1 MVNLTI
7 GGGNFKGI
15 SYVGALEYL
24 YQNNMIKNIENFYGS
39 SVGTIIGIFYI
50 IGYTPFEIFNILL
63 NLNLQD
69 YWDFSFNN
77 IEYSFSL
84 ISDSFFKKIKEVFEK
99 MENSNITF
107 IEFYNKYNVKLNLFA
122 TSLTQ
127 RKNVCFNIETYPN
140 ANVFRVLQA
149 SCSIPLIFPPVNI
162 NDEYY
167 IDGCMKCIDGI
178 SKNIILNDE
187 NIHFVIK
194 GDYSIKKISSF
205 VEYISEV
212 INCTLQNE
220 ENFNTEYTISIKTSE
235 EYQNKY
241 NFNDIKF
248 NDKIKLFYL
257 GLSQAKFALCD
268 KVSNILLKIN
278 EQILDKQE
286 KIIKEKNEAQK
297 ITNEETNQETNKET
311 NEETN
316 QETNKETNEEINI
329 KTNKETNEE
338 TNQETN
344 KETQLIKKE
353 INDNLEE
360 IKETIKEKKEIN
372 NSNTNDAFTQTD

>member
-50 IGYTPFEIFNILL
+50 IGYKPFEIFNILL

-286 KIIKEKNEAQK
+286 KIIKEKNQAQK
-297 ITNEETNQETNKET
+297 IT

-329 KTNKETNEE
+329 KTNEE
-338 TNQETN
+338 TNKETN
-344 KETQLIKKE
+344 KETQLTKKE

-360 IKETIKEKKEIN
+360 IKETIKEKKEID
-372 NSNTNDAFTQTD
+372 NSKTNDAFTQTD

>member
-24 YQNNMIKNIENFYGS
+24 YQNKMINKIENFYGS

-69 YWDFSFNN
+69 CWDFSFNN
-77 IEYSFSL
+77 LEYSFSL
-84 ISDSFFKKIKEVFEK
+84 ISDTFFKKIKQVFEK

-127 RKNVCFNIETYPN
+127 RKNVCFNIETHPN
-140 ANVFRVLQA
+140 TNVFMVLQA

-194 GDYSIKKISSF
+194 GDYSFKKISSF
-205 VEYISEV
+205 IEYISEV
-212 INCTLQNE
+212 ISCTLQNE
-220 ENFNTEYTISIKTSE
+220 ENFNTDYTISIKTSE
-235 EYQNKY
+235 EYATKY

-248 NDKIKLFYL
+248 NDKIKLYYL
-257 GLSQAKFALCD
+257 GLSQAKFTLCD
-268 KVSNILLKIN
+268 KVSIILLKLN
-278 EQILDKQE
+278 EQILNNQE
-286 KIIKEKNEAQK
+286 KIIKEKNEIKQDTEK
-297 ITNEETNQETNKET
+297 VKTETQEIKQDTQEIKQDTEKVKTETQEIKQDTEKVKTET

-316 QETNKETNEEINI
+316 
-329 KTNKETNEE
+329 EE
-338 TNQETN
+338 T
-344 KETQLIKKE
+344 KKVS
-353 INDNLEE
+353 
-360 IKETIKEKKEIN
+360 EK
-372 NSNTNDAFTQTD
+372 NDAFTQTDD

>member
-39 SVGTIIGIFYI
+39 SVGTIIGVFYI
-50 IGYTPFEIFNILL
+50 IGYKPFEIFNILL

-77 IEYSFSL
+77 LEYSFSL

-107 IEFYNKYNVKLNLFA
+107 LEFYNKYNVKLNLFA

-127 RKNVCFNIETYPN
+127 RKNVCFNLETHPN
-140 ANVFRVLQA
+140 TNVFKVLQA

-178 SKNIILNDE
+178 SKNIILNDK

-194 GDYSIKKISSF
+194 GDYSVKKISSF

-235 EYQNKY
+235 EYANKY

-257 GLSQAKFALCD
+257 GLLHAKNTLCNN
-268 KVSNILLKIN
+268 VSNILLKIN
-278 EQILDKQE
+278 QQILNNQE
-286 KIIKEKNEAQK
+286 KIVKEKNETKQE
-297 ITNEETNQETNKET
+297 TNETNQMNK
-311 NEETN
+311 
-316 QETNKETNEEINI
+316 KLGV
-329 KTNKETNEE
+329 
-338 TNQETN
+338 
-344 KETQLIKKE
+344 TQLIKINEFEQTEEQPDTIPKE
-353 INDNLEE
+353 
-360 IKETIKEKKEIN
+360 EIN
-372 NSNTNDAFTQTD
+372 NNTKQTKETKKSINDKKETECSNTNETVKISVKNDAFTQTEN

>member
-50 IGYTPFEIFNILL
+50 IGYAPFEIFNILL

-127 RKNVCFNIETYPN
+127 RKNVCFNIETHPN
-140 ANVFRVLQA
+140 ANVFKVLQA

-205 VEYISEV
+205 IEYISEV

-248 NDKIKLFYL
+248 NDKIKLFYQ
-257 GLSQAKFALCD
+257 GLSQAKFVLCD

-278 EQILDKQE
+278 EQILNNEE
-286 KIIKEKNEAQK
+286 KIIKEKNQAQK
-297 ITNEETNQETNKET
+297 ITNKVINEEMNKEIEETNKET
-311 NEETN
+311 EETK
-316 QETNKETNEEINI
+316 QNKLEIIEKINND
-329 KTNKETNEE
+329 T
-338 TNQETN
+338 
-344 KETQLIKKE
+344 E
-353 INDNLEE
+353 IVNNY
-360 IKETIKEKKEIN
+360 KEKNK
-372 NSNTNDAFTQTD
+372 DAFTQTD

>member
-77 IEYSFSL
+77 LEYSFSL
-84 ISDSFFKKIKEVFEK
+84 ISDSFFKKIKKVFEK
-99 MENSNITF
+99 MENCDITF
-107 IEFYNKYNVKLNLFA
+107 LEFYNKYNVKLNLFA

-127 RKNVCFNIETYPN
+127 RKNVCFNVETHPN
-140 ANVFRVLQA
+140 TNVFKVLQA
-149 SCSIPLIFPPVNI
+149 SCSIPLIFSPVNI

-194 GDYSIKKISSF
+194 GDCSVKKIGSF
-205 VEYISEV
+205 IEYISEV

-220 ENFNTEYTISIKTSE
+220 ENFNTEYTISIKTSK

-257 GLSQAKFALCD
+257 GLSQAKNALCD
-268 KVSNILLKIN
+268 NANNILLKIN
-278 EQILDKQE
+278 EQILNNQE
-286 KIIKEKNEAQK
+286 KIVKEKNETKQEIK
-297 ITNEETNQETNKET
+297 EEIKQQTNEKSDLLHVPQLPQLPK
-311 NEETN
+311 
-316 QETNKETNEEINI
+316 KEEIN
-329 KTNKETNEE
+329 NET
-338 TNQETN
+338 
-344 KETQLIKKE
+344 
-353 INDNLEE
+353 EE
-360 IKETIKEKKEIN
+360 IKETIDKKKETN
-372 NSNTNDAFTQTD
+372 DSNTNETIKIPVKNDACTQTED

>member
-69 YWDFSFNN
+69 YWDFNFNN
-77 IEYSFSL
+77 LEYSFSL
-84 ISDSFFKKIKEVFEK
+84 ISDAFFKKIEEVFK
-99 MENSNITF
+99 KKENSNITF
-107 IEFYNKYNVKLNLFA
+107 LKFYNKYNVKLNLFA

-127 RKNVCFNIETYPN
+127 RKNICFNIETHPN
-140 ANVFRVLQA
+140 TNVFSVLQA

-178 SKNIILNDE
+178 SKNIILNDKKV
-187 NIHFVIK
+187 HFVIK
-194 GDYSIKKISSF
+194 GDYSVKKIGSF
-205 VEYISEV
+205 IEYISEV

-220 ENFNTEYTISIKTSE
+220 ENFNTEHTISIKTSE
-235 EYQNKY
+235 EYENKY

-257 GLSQAKFALCD
+257 GLSQAKNVLCD
-268 KVSNILLKIN
+268 NVSNILLKIN
-278 EQILDKQE
+278 EQILDNHKK
-286 KIIKEKNEAQK
+286 KIKLKNEIK
-297 ITNEETNQETNKET
+297 LET
-311 NEETN
+311 NEKN
-316 QETNKETNEEINI
+316 QFTEKEIEEKEIKEEEINE
-329 KTNKETNEE
+329 KEIEE
-338 TNQETN
+338 
-344 KETQLIKKE
+344 KE
-353 INDNLEE
+353 INKTNS
-360 IKETIKEKKEIN
+360 TICKKD
-372 NSNTNDAFTQTD
+372 SFTQT

>member
-50 IGYTPFEIFNILL
+50 IGYKPYEIFNILL
-63 NLNLQD
+63 KLNLQD

-77 IEYSFSL
+77 LEHSFSL
-84 ISDSFFKKIKEVFEK
+84 ISDSFFKKIKEIFEI

-107 IEFYNKYNVKLNLFA
+107 IEFYNKYNVRLNLFA

-127 RKNVCFNIETYPN
+127 RKNVCFNIETHPN
-140 ANVFRVLQA
+140 ANVFNVLQA

-162 NDEYY
+162 NNEYY

-178 SKNIILNDE
+178 SKNIILNDK

-194 GDYSIKKISSF
+194 GDYVGKKIDSF
-205 VEYISEV
+205 IEYITEV
-212 INCTLQNE
+212 INCTMQNE
-220 ENFNTEYTISIKTSE
+220 ENFDTEYTISIKTTQ
-235 EYQNKY
+235 EYENKY

-248 NDKIKLFYL
+248 NDKVKLFYL
-257 GLSQAKFALCD
+257 GLSQAKNILCD
-268 KVSNILLKIN
+268 NVSNILLKIN
-278 EQILDKQE
+278 EQILNNQE
-286 KIIKEKNEAQK
+286 KIIKEKNETKQQ
-297 ITNEETNQETNKET
+297 INEQINEETLDNKI
-311 NEETN
+311 
-316 QETNKETNEEINI
+316 KTNEEINEETKQQTNQETLDNKI
-329 KTNKETNEE
+329 KTNEEINKETLDNKIKTNEE
-338 TNQETN
+338 TLDNKIKTNEETLDNKTTN
-344 KETQLIKKE
+344 K
-353 INDNLEE
+353 
-360 IKETIKEKKEIN
+360 
-372 NSNTNDAFTQTD
+372 

>member
-77 IEYSFSL
+77 LEYSFSL

-107 IEFYNKYNVKLNLFA
+107 LEFYNKYNVKLNLFA

-127 RKNVCFNIETYPN
+127 RKNVCFNVETNPN
-140 ANVFRVLQA
+140 TNVFKVLQA

-167 IDGCMKCIDGI
+167 IDGCTKCIDGI

-194 GDYSIKKISSF
+194 GDYTVKKIGSF
-205 VEYISEV
+205 IEYISEV

-257 GLSQAKFALCD
+257 GLSQAKNALCD
-268 KVSNILLKIN
+268 NASNILLKIN
-278 EQILDKQE
+278 EQILNNHE
-286 KIIKEKNEAQK
+286 KIIKENNETKQEKNEEK
-297 ITNEETNQETNKET
+297 NEETN
-311 NEETN
+311 EESDVPNVPYLSQLT
-316 QETNKETNEEINI
+316 EKEEI
-329 KTNKETNEE
+329 K
-338 TNQETN
+338 
-344 KETQLIKKE
+344 
-353 INDNLEE
+353 E
-360 IKETIKEKKEIN
+360 IKETIDEKKETD
-372 NSNTNDAFTQTD
+372 NSNKNETIKIPVKNDACTQTKD

>member
-39 SVGTIIGIFYI
+39 SVGTIVGIFYI
-50 IGYTPFEIFNILL
+50 IGYLPFEIFNILL

-69 YWDFSFNN
+69 YWDFNFNN
-77 IEYSFSL
+77 LEYSFSL
-84 ISDSFFKKIKEVFEK
+84 ISDLFFKKIKEVFEK
-99 MENSNITF
+99 KENSNITF

-127 RKNVCFNIETYPN
+127 RKNVCFNLETHPN
-140 ANVFRVLQA
+140 ISVFKVLQA

-167 IDGCMKCIDGI
+167 IDGCIKCIDGI

-194 GDYSIKKISSF
+194 ADYSFKKITSF
-205 VEYISEV
+205 IEYISEV

-220 ENFNTEYTISIKTSE
+220 ENIDTEYTILIKTSE
-235 EYQNKY
+235 EYANKY
-241 NFNDIKF
+241 NFNDINF

-257 GLSQAKFALCD
+257 GISQAKNALCD
-268 KVSNILLKIN
+268 NASNILLKIN
-278 EQILDKQE
+278 QQILNNQE
-286 KIIKEKNEAQK
+286 KIIKENNETK
-297 ITNEETNQETNKET
+297 EET

-316 QETNKETNEEINI
+316 EESDVPNVPYLS
-329 KTNKETNEE
+329 
-338 TNQETN
+338 
-344 KETQLIKKE
+344 QLTEK
-353 INDNLEE
+353 EE
-360 IKETIKEKKEIN
+360 IKETIDEKKETDD
-372 NSNTNDAFTQTD
+372 SNTNEIIKIPLKNDACTQTED

>member
-69 YWDFSFNN
+69 YWDFNFNN

-84 ISDSFFKKIKEVFEK
+84 ISDLFFKKIKEVFEK

-167 IDGCMKCIDGI
+167 IDGCLKCIDGI

-194 GDYSIKKISSF
+194 GDYSTKKISSF
-205 VEYISEV
+205 IEYISEV

-248 NDKIKLFYL
+248 NDKIKLFYQ

-297 ITNEETNQETNKET
+297 ITNEETN
-311 NEETN
+311 
-316 QETNKETNEEINI
+316 
-329 KTNKETNEE
+329 
-338 TNQETN
+338 
-344 KETQLIKKE
+344 KETQLTKKE

-360 IKETIKEKKEIN
+360 IKEID
-372 NSNTNDAFTQTD
+372 NSKTNDAFTQTD

>member
-24 YQNNMIKNIENFYGS
+24 YQNNLIKKIENFYGS
-39 SVGTIIGIFYI
+39 SVGTILGIFYI

-84 ISDSFFKKIKEVFEK
+84 ISDSFFKKIKELFEK

-107 IEFYNKYNVKLNLFA
+107 IEFYNKYNVKLNLFT

-127 RKNVCFNIETYPN
+127 RKNVCFNIETHPN
-140 ANVFRVLQA
+140 ENVFKVLQA

-162 NDEYY
+162 DNEYY

-194 GDYSIKKISSF
+194 GDYSVKKISSF
-205 VEYISEV
+205 IEYISEV

-220 ENFNTEYTISIKTSE
+220 ENFNTEYTISIKNSE
-235 EYQNKY
+235 EYENKY

-248 NDKIKLFYL
+248 NDKIKLFYQ
-257 GLSQAKFALCD
+257 GLSQAKLALCD
-268 KVSNILLKIN
+268 KISNILLKIN
-278 EQILDKQE
+278 EKILDKQE
-286 KIIKEKNEAQK
+286 KIIKEINEIK
-297 ITNEETNQETNKET
+297 QETNKEI
-311 NEETN
+311 
-316 QETNKETNEEINI
+316 NEEINE
-329 KTNKETNEE
+329 KNLDK
-338 TNQETN
+338 QE
-344 KETQLIKKE
+344 KIIKE
-353 INDNLEE
+353 INE
-360 IKETIKEKKEIN
+360 IKQETKKIIKEKKEIKQE
-372 NSNTNDAFTQTD
+372 TK